1 MNCWMKTLHATIVKN
16 ENAQI
21 RKDLREY
28 RDVEVFGER
37 IGRKERRQKPI
48 FGVFTVKNISA
59 RVYGCVCVHASA
71 YASRG
76 GEKKKEGVC
85 SLGDSGDGLL
95 GDHPS

>member
-59 RVYGCVCVHASA
+59 RVYGCVCVCACICVTEV
-71 YASRG
+71 
-76 GEKKKEGVC
+76 EKKKRRGCVHLEKAGMAY
-85 SLGDSGDGLL
+85 
-95 GDHPS
+95 